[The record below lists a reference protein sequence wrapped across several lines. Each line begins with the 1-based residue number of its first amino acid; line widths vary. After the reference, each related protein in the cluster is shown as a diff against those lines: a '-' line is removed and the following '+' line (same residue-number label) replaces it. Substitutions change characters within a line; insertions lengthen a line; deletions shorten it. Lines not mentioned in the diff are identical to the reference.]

1 MLAGDTD
8 SFDDAPVVKEKSE
21 TGIFTALDAAIKK
34 FNATDLLRRALRRAN
49 LTLKVSEFIVIA
61 FLCASF
67 VPLIVLLLYGNKTL
81 ALICSATG
89 AVLPFY
95 YLRHRHAAR
104 KKMFEKS
111 GYSFLQS
118 LDLITKELP
127 PPVSEEFGKML
138 QELKLGL
145 AFELAVKN
153 LVDRVDNADIDL
165 VMTSVII
172 QREVGG
178 NLSEILDKIAIT
190 IRERVR
196 IKGQVRTLTAQGRLS
211 GIILVLLPV
220 ILAVVMYLISPD
232 YIGILFK
239 ESVGRMMLCAAF
251 VSEIM
256 GMLIIRKIVDIKV

>member
-1 MLAGDTD
+1 M
-8 SFDDAPVVKEKSE
+8 
-21 TGIFTALDAAIKK
+21 
-34 FNATDLLRRALRRAN
+34 
-49 LTLKVSEFIVIA
+49 
-61 FLCASF
+61 
-67 VPLIVLLLYGNKTL
+67 
-81 ALICSATG
+81 
-89 AVLPFY
+89 
-95 YLRHRHAAR
+95 
-104 KKMFEKS
+104 
-111 GYSFLQS
+111 
-118 LDLITKELP
+118 
-127 PPVSEEFGKML
+127 SEEFGKML

>member
-1 MLAGDTD
+1 
-8 SFDDAPVVKEKSE
+8 
-21 TGIFTALDAAIKK
+21 
-34 FNATDLLRRALRRAN
+34 
-49 LTLKVSEFIVIA
+49 
-61 FLCASF
+61 
-67 VPLIVLLLYGNKTL
+67 
-81 ALICSATG
+81 
-89 AVLPFY
+89 
-95 YLRHRHAAR
+95 
-104 KKMFEKS
+104 
-111 GYSFLQS
+111 
-118 LDLITKELP
+118 
-127 PPVSEEFGKML
+127 
-138 QELKLGL
+138 
-145 AFELAVKN
+145 
-153 LVDRVDNADIDL
+153 
-165 VMTSVII
+165 MTSVII

>member
-1 MLAGDTD
+1 
-8 SFDDAPVVKEKSE
+8 
-21 TGIFTALDAAIKK
+21 
-34 FNATDLLRRALRRAN
+34 
-49 LTLKVSEFIVIA
+49 
-61 FLCASF
+61 
-67 VPLIVLLLYGNKTL
+67 
-81 ALICSATG
+81 
-89 AVLPFY
+89 
-95 YLRHRHAAR
+95 
-104 KKMFEKS
+104 
-111 GYSFLQS
+111 
-118 LDLITKELP
+118 
-127 PPVSEEFGKML
+127 VSEEFGKML

>member
-1 MLAGDTD
+1 
-8 SFDDAPVVKEKSE
+8 
-21 TGIFTALDAAIKK
+21 
-34 FNATDLLRRALRRAN
+34 
-49 LTLKVSEFIVIA
+49 
-61 FLCASF
+61 
-67 VPLIVLLLYGNKTL
+67 
-81 ALICSATG
+81 
-89 AVLPFY
+89 
-95 YLRHRHAAR
+95 
-104 KKMFEKS
+104 
-111 GYSFLQS
+111 
-118 LDLITKELP
+118 
-127 PPVSEEFGKML
+127 ML